1 MRFRSV
7 SVIGALLLFALAIA
21 TWPTPIPTPLVLLL
35 SPPAET
41 HSVSGKISSVGES
54 QFALDTVKN
63 QKPDTIQFLID
74 ENTRIEG
81 KLTIGAPAAVDYR
94 LDGDKMIATRVV
106 VTQASGL
113 MAK

>member
-1 MRFRSV
+1 
-7 SVIGALLLFALAIA
+7 
-21 TWPTPIPTPLVLLL
+21 
-35 SPPAET
+35 
-41 HSVSGKISSVGES
+41 VGES

-63 QKPDTIQFLID
+63 QKPDTIQFLVD

-81 KLTIGAPAAVDYR
+81 KLTIGAQAAVDYR

-113 MAK
+113 MAN